1 MSLLLFWPNTI
12 SSPHEPRMLVLD
24 PYQCHC
30 TSQFL
35 CKLNKIPILAH
46 STTSVQ
52 ELTWFSIHLKDD
64 PTEPLVMNLPVPDP
78 AAPFSGR
85 GSSVS
90 RCWGC
95 CPEAPQP
102 CLAQAMVF
110 FHWGQCGREEPGTGV
125 PQASS
130 STATSKKQSCSDHVF
145 SHLSLFFISAHL
157 SLFWV
162 FCN

>member
-1 MSLLLFWPNTI
+1 MSQGF
-12 SSPHEPRMLVLD
+12 LVD

-46 STTSVQ
+46 STTSMQ
-52 ELTWFSIHLKDD
+52 ELTWFSILRSKGWPHWTTCD
-64 PTEPLVMNLPVPDP
+64 EPPCAWPSS
-78 AAPFSGR
+78 PFQWN

-102 CLAQAMVF
+102 CLAQAMAV

-145 SHLSLFFISAHL
+145 SHLSLLFISAHL